1 MKLPSVRSLKP
12 SKTVGVLLVAI
23 TFGLL
28 AAFVA
33 SSYLSSRLREIES
46 RSRGEMVSVVVAKK
60 DLQAGV
66 LLTTETLAV
75 REVPGDYAHSLAISP
90 DQFASIEGQE
100 LAFNMKGGEALLWPM
115 LEGRKVPT
123 FSVRVAPGRRAITVA
138 VDEIN
143 SISGLLEPGDLIDL
157 LVTFQQERQKVTAPL
172 LQGVRVLATGQRAVD
187 ESRNGETR
195 IYSTVTLDT
204 DWKQAQNVVIAREE
218 GRLTALLRNPEDTQP
233 LPEPL
238 VDLAALIEQRRRGDV
253 LAPGVREVPV
263 LYGGSNSSIP
273 AQALW
278 LGAYMPPASADRQA
292 AAAQTSAAVS
302 ALMNA
307 ARPLSAA
314 DGTNALAEDGGPDV
328 RTVMTSANAAS
339 RP

>member
-23 TFGLL
+23 AFGVL

-46 RSRGEMVSVVVAKK
+46 RSQGEMVSVVVAKR

-66 LLTTETLAV
+66 LLTTDTLAV
-75 REVPGDYAHSLAISP
+75 REMPGNYAHSLAVSP

-100 LAFNMKGGEALLWPM
+100 LAFNMKGGESLLWPM
-115 LEGRKVPT
+115 LEGRKTPT
-123 FSVRVAPGRRAITVA
+123 FSARVAPGRRAITVA

-157 LVTFQQERQKVTAPL
+157 LVTFQQEREKVTAPL

-238 VDLAALIEQRRRGDV
+238 VDLASLIEHRRRGPAAT
-253 LAPGVREVPV
+253 LSREVPV
-263 LYGGSNSSIP
+263 LYGGRNSTIP
-273 AQALW
+273 AEALR
-278 LGAYMPPASADRQA
+278 LGEYVPPASADRQA
-292 AAAQTSAAVS
+292 AMAQTGAVAS

-307 ARPLSAA
+307 LPVSPGHEA
-314 DGTNALAEDGGPDV
+314 DTPAEDSRPDI
-328 RTVMTSANAAS
+328 RTVAAS
-339 RP
+339 ATATNKP